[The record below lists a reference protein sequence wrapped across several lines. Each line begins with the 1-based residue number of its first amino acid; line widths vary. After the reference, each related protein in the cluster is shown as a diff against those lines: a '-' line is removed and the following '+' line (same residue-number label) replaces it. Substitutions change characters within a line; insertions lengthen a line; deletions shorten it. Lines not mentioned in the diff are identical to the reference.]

1 MPNVFTDINDFMP
14 YARSMAKRIIREGKH
29 DGVQQ
34 FTNDLVAL
42 SNDIYAL
49 AQEMPTAWERY
60 RKITSERE
68 RQSREIAEKQR
79 YIEELNQ
86 HLIEQFGMPD
96 MNAGDEDAD
105 ILSMLSDDNV
115 LDFGDDDG
123 TQPRQDQ
130 TQETTTASTQ
140 DAASQ
145 NATAPST
152 DDGHDDDDD
161 GLFAVFGG
169 DYGNDGNGRDVAER
183 DSWGNADERVSLS
196 NDDGTAYDDA
206 GDAYDARHGTDTD
219 AYSDDDLPDIDWS
232 AAGHGDESPQPDQ
245 RQSTARQPQQQ
256 DSRQTSQSQERQQP
270 GGASDDPFDDDDI
283 DVLLD
288 DDALLGL

>member
-1 MPNVFTDINDFMP
+1 MPASGASMPNVYTDINDFMP

-49 AQEMPTAWERY
+49 AQEMPAAWERY

-86 HLIEQFGMPD
+86 HLAEQFGTPD
-96 MNAGDEDAD
+96 MSTGNEDAD
-105 ILSMLSDDNV
+105 ILSMLSDDDA
-115 LDFGDDDG
+115 LDFGDDNG
-123 TQPRQDQ
+123 TKPATTPTASPTIVQDAPRQSV
-130 TQETTTASTQ
+130 TAS
-140 DAASQ
+140 
-145 NATAPST
+145 ST

-161 GLFAVFGG
+161 LFAVFGG
-169 DYGNDGNGRDVAER
+169 DYGNDGNGRDAAER
-183 DSWGNADERVSLS
+183 DSWGNADERVSLA
-196 NDDGTAYDDA
+196 NDDGFVYDDA
-206 GDAYDARHGTDTD
+206 YDTQHDAEGYA
-219 AYSDDDLPDIDWS
+219 DDDLPDIDWS
-232 AAGHGDESPQPDQ
+232 TAGHGDESPRPTTQP
-245 RQSTARQPQQQ
+245 STAEQPHQSSQQ
-256 DSRQTSQSQERQQP
+256 TPQSQERQQQDDT
-270 GGASDDPFDDDDI
+270 SDDPFDDDDI